1 MNFSYT
7 AQEAYDASLL
17 NFEEEVENNKKEI
30 DRMIKTAVDR
40 GEFSIIYDK
49 LATLNTYTNMTKTL
63 LNQLG
68 YKVTEK
74 TVEDNK
80 KIWIISWERPGVIND

>member
-30 DRMIKTAVDR
+30 DRMIKAAVDR